1 MLSVVYKVK
10 EVIGS
15 YDDLISDEEI
25 QNYLRLPDSEDEI
38 SILKLGC
45 LSTAETFL
53 NRPLIESIVTV
64 ESHARS
70 FMMPYMPINKNIEII
85 KASNDDGIVTDF
97 HYSDV
102 STRVTIGPTVALP
115 VTFTVH
121 VMKGDTT
128 IHPSIKIAVL
138 KMIASEYE
146 MREDAVIGASVSSIP
161 NTSQRILKLYRS
173 NPIKGR

>member
-10 EVIGS
+10 QIGS
-15 YDDLISDEEI
+15 YDDLISDDEI
-25 QNYLRLPDSEDEI
+25 QNYLILPDADDEI

-45 LSTAETFL
+45 LSAAETYL
-53 NRPLIESIVTV
+53 NRPLVESIVTV
-64 ESHARS
+64 EAHSRS
-70 FMMPYMPINKNIEII
+70 FMMPYIPINKNVEII
-85 KASNDDGIVTDF
+85 DVSNDSGQVTDF

-121 VMKGDTT
+121 VLGRDKTL
-128 IHPSIKIAVL
+128 HPSVKIAVL

-161 NTSQRILKLYRS
+161 NPSQRILKLYRS

>member
-10 EVIGS
+10 TVIGS
-15 YDDLISDEEI
+15 YDDLISDDEI
-25 QNYLRLPDSEDEI
+25 QNYLRLPDADDEI

-45 LSTAETFL
+45 LSAAETYL
-53 NRPLIESIVTV
+53 NRPLV
-64 ESHARS
+64 ESVVSVEANSRS
-70 FMMPYMPINKNIEII
+70 FLMPYMPISKNINII
-85 KASNDDGIVTDF
+85 DVSNDQGEVTDF

-102 STRVTIGPTVALP
+102 STRVTIGPTVQLP

-121 VMKGDTT
+121 TMVGDKKL
-128 IHPSIKIAVL
+128 HPSIKIAVL

-161 NTSQRILKLYRS
+161 NTSERILKLYRS

>member
-10 EVIGS
+10 TVIGS
-15 YDDLISDEEI
+15 YDDLISDDEI
-25 QNYLRLPDSEDEI
+25 QNYLRLPEADDEI

-45 LSTAETFL
+45 LSAAETYL
-53 NRPLIESIVTV
+53 NRPLV
-64 ESHARS
+64 ESVVSVEAHSRS
-70 FMMPYMPINKNIEII
+70 FLMPYMPVNKNIEII
-85 KASNDDGIVTDF
+85 EASNDYGTVTDF

-121 VMKGDTT
+121 AMKGDTNL
-128 IHPSIKIAVL
+128 HPSIKISVM
-138 KMIASEYE
+138 KMISSEYE

-161 NTSQRILKLYRS
+161 NTSERILKLYRA